1 MICDAGA
8 ITESELARLRVKRQ
22 RYERMNGT
30 QATTPTIK
38 MIVGDW
44 YVDEFGVLTRE
55 ITAHE

>member
-1 MICDAGA
+1 
-8 ITESELARLRVKRQ
+8 
-22 RYERMNGT
+22 MNGT